1 MLLDLEKFRDDV
13 FKITNQLS
21 ERLTDEQIKKLSFV
35 RERLVELYQQNLVKI
50 NHSVLEIIC
59 ASELIR
65 HGYLVNVEERLSDI
79 LVCDIFATK
88 GGGSI
93 IIEIETGFTPPAHA
107 LNTVDYYA
115 ARIMSK
121 IARYSKYC
129 SKFCLATPVVGVLPI
144 PSIFLIPPL
153 ARNLNDVKKNQVI
166 CNRFYKNPAI
176 EFDSIL
182 NAHLHSI
189 YLINTDKVFAKQ
201 LDPQNYVDLTKK
213 LLDKSEVNY

>member
-13 FKITNQLS
+13 YKITDQLS
-21 ERLTDEQIKKLSFV
+21 ERLNDEQIKKLSFV
-35 RERLVELYQQNLVKI
+35 RGRLVELYQQNLVKI

-65 HGYLVNVEERLSDI
+65 HGYVVNVEERLSDI
-79 LVCDIFATK
+79 LACDIFATK
-88 GGGSI
+88 GDGSL
-93 IIEIETGFTPPAHA
+93 IIEIETGFTPPVHA

-129 SKFCLATPVVGVLPI
+129 SKFCLATPVVGILPI
-144 PSIFLIPPL
+144 PSIFLIPPSV
-153 ARNLNDVKKNQVI
+153 RNLNDVKKNQVI

-189 YLINTDKVFAKQ
+189 YLINTDKMFAKQ

-213 LLDKSEVNY
+213 LLDKSEIDY

>member
-1 MLLDLEKFRDDV
+1 MDLEKFCDDV
-13 FKITNQLS
+13 FKITDQLS

-35 RERLVELYQQNLVKI
+35 RGRLVELYQQNLVKI

>member
-1 MLLDLEKFRDDV
+1 MDLEKFRDDV
-13 FKITNQLS
+13 FKITDKLS

-65 HGYLVNVEERLSDI
+65 QGYLVNVEERLSDI

>member
-1 MLLDLEKFRDDV
+1 MDLEKFRDDV

-65 HGYLVNVEERLSDI
+65 HGYVVNVEERLSDI

-88 GGGSI
+88 GDGSI

>member
-1 MLLDLEKFRDDV
+1 MDLEKFCDDV
-13 FKITNQLS
+13 FKITDQLS

-35 RERLVELYQQNLVKI
+35 RGRLVELYQQNLVKI

-65 HGYLVNVEERLSDI
+65 QGYLVNVEERLSDI

-189 YLINTDKVFAKQ
+189 YLINTDKMFAKQ

>member
-1 MLLDLEKFRDDV
+1 MLLDSEKFRDDV

-65 HGYLVNVEERLSDI
+65 HGYVVNVEERLSDI

-88 GGGSI
+88 GDGSI

-144 PSIFLIPPL
+144 PSIFLMPPL

-189 YLINTDKVFAKQ
+189 YLINTDKMFAKQ

>member
-65 HGYLVNVEERLSDI
+65 HGYVVNVEERLSDI

-88 GGGSI
+88 GDGSI

-144 PSIFLIPPL
+144 PSIFLMPPL

>member
-1 MLLDLEKFRDDV
+1 LDLEKFRDDV
-13 FKITNQLS
+13 FKITDQLS
-21 ERLTDEQIKKLSFV
+21 ERLTDEQIKKLIFV

-189 YLINTDKVFAKQ
+189 YLINTDKMFAKQ

>member
-13 FKITNQLS
+13 FKITDKLS

-65 HGYLVNVEERLSDI
+65 HGYVVNVEERLSDI

-88 GGGSI
+88 VDGSI

-144 PSIFLIPPL
+144 PSIFLMPPL

-189 YLINTDKVFAKQ
+189 YLINTDKMFAKQ

>member
-1 MLLDLEKFRDDV
+1 LDLEKFCDDV
-13 FKITNQLS
+13 FKITDQLS
-21 ERLTDEQIKKLSFV
+21 ERLTDEQIKKLNFV
-35 RERLVELYQQNLVKI
+35 RGRLVELYQQNLVKI

-65 HGYLVNVEERLSDI
+65 QGYLVNVEERLSDI

>member
-1 MLLDLEKFRDDV
+1 
-13 FKITNQLS
+13 
-21 ERLTDEQIKKLSFV
+21 
-35 RERLVELYQQNLVKI
+35 
-50 NHSVLEIIC
+50 
-59 ASELIR
+59 
-65 HGYLVNVEERLSDI
+65 

-88 GGGSI
+88 GDGSV

-121 IARYSKYC
+121 VARYSKHC

-144 PSIFLIPPL
+144 PSIFLMPPL

-176 EFDSIL
+176 EFGSIL
-182 NAHLHSI
+182 NAHLHSV

>member
-1 MLLDLEKFRDDV
+1 MDLEKFRDDV
-13 FKITNQLS
+13 FKITDQLS

-65 HGYLVNVEERLSDI
+65 QGYLVNVEERLSDI

>member
-1 MLLDLEKFRDDV
+1 MDLEKFRDDV
-13 FKITNQLS
+13 FKITDKLS

-88 GGGSI
+88 GDGSV

-121 IARYSKYC
+121 IARYSKHC
-129 SKFCLATPVVGVLPI
+129 SKFCLATPVVGLLPI

-153 ARNLNDVKKNQVI
+153 ARNPNDVKKNQAF
-166 CNRFYKNPAI
+166 CNRFYKKPPI

>member
-1 MLLDLEKFRDDV
+1 LDLEKFRDDV
-13 FKITNQLS
+13 FKITDQLS

-35 RERLVELYQQNLVKI
+35 RGRLVELYQQNLVKI
-50 NHSVLEIIC
+50 NHSILEIIC

-88 GGGSI
+88 GDGSI

>member
-1 MLLDLEKFRDDV
+1 MDLEKFCDDV

-35 RERLVELYQQNLVKI
+35 RGRLVELYQQNLVKI

-65 HGYLVNVEERLSDI
+65 QGYLVNVEERLSDI

>member
-1 MLLDLEKFRDDV
+1 MDLEKFRDDV

-65 HGYLVNVEERLSDI
+65 HGYVVNVEERLSDI

-88 GGGSI
+88 GDGSI

-189 YLINTDKVFAKQ
+189 YLINTDKMFAKQ

>member
-1 MLLDLEKFRDDV
+1 LDLEKFRDDV
-13 FKITNQLS
+13 FKITDQLS
-21 ERLTDEQIKKLSFV
+21 ERLNDEQTKKLSFV
-35 RERLVELYQQNLVKI
+35 RGRLVELYQQNLVKI

-65 HGYLVNVEERLSDI
+65 HGYVVNVEERLSDI
-79 LVCDIFATK
+79 LACDIFATK
-88 GGGSI
+88 GDGSV

-129 SKFCLATPVVGVLPI
+129 SKFCLATPVVGILPI
-144 PSIFLIPPL
+144 PSIFLIPPS

-189 YLINTDKVFAKQ
+189 YLINTDKMFAKQ

>member
-1 MLLDLEKFRDDV
+1 MDLEKFRDDV
-13 FKITNQLS
+13 FKITDKLS

-88 GGGSI
+88 GDGSV

-129 SKFCLATPVVGVLPI
+129 SKFSLATPVVGLLPI

-153 ARNLNDVKKNQVI
+153 ARNPNDVKKNQAI
-166 CNRFYKNPAI
+166 CNRFYKNPPI
-176 EFDSIL
+176 EFDGIL

>member
-1 MLLDLEKFRDDV
+1 MLLDLEKFCDDV
-13 FKITNQLS
+13 FKITDQLS

-35 RERLVELYQQNLVKI
+35 RGRLVELYQQNLVKI

-65 HGYLVNVEERLSDI
+65 QGYLVNVEERLSDI

-88 GGGSI
+88 GGGSV

>member
-1 MLLDLEKFRDDV
+1 MDLEKFRDDV
-13 FKITNQLS
+13 FKITDQLS
-21 ERLTDEQIKKLSFV
+21 ERLTEEQIKKLSFV
-35 RERLVELYQQNLVKI
+35 RGRLVELYQQNLVKI

-65 HGYLVNVEERLSDI
+65 QGYLVNVEERLSDI

-189 YLINTDKVFAKQ
+189 YLINTDKMFAKQ

-213 LLDKSEVNY
+213 LLNKSEVNY

>member
-1 MLLDLEKFRDDV
+1 MDLEKFRDDV
-13 FKITNQLS
+13 FKITDQLS

-35 RERLVELYQQNLVKI
+35 RGRLVELYQQNLVKI
-50 NHSVLEIIC
+50 NHSILEIIC

-79 LVCDIFATK
+79 LVCDIFASK
-88 GGGSI
+88 GDGSV

>member
-13 FKITNQLS
+13 FKITDQLS
-21 ERLTDEQIKKLSFV
+21 ERLTEEQIKKLSFV
-35 RERLVELYQQNLVKI
+35 RGRLVELYQQNLVKI

-121 IARYSKYC
+121 ISRYSKYC

>member
-1 MLLDLEKFRDDV
+1 LDLEKFRDDV
-13 FKITNQLS
+13 FKITDKLS

-59 ASELIR
+59 VSELIR
-65 HGYLVNVEERLSDI
+65 HGYAVNVEERLSDI

-88 GGGSI
+88 GDGSV

-189 YLINTDKVFAKQ
+189 YLINTDKMFAKQ

>member
-13 FKITNQLS
+13 FKITDQLS
-21 ERLTDEQIKKLSFV
+21 ERLNDEQTKKLSFV
-35 RERLVELYQQNLVKI
+35 RGRLVELYQQNLVKI

-65 HGYLVNVEERLSDI
+65 HGYVVNVEERLSDI
-79 LVCDIFATK
+79 LACDIFATK
-88 GGGSI
+88 GDGSV

-129 SKFCLATPVVGVLPI
+129 SKFCLATPVVGILPI
-144 PSIFLIPPL
+144 PSIFLIPPS

-189 YLINTDKVFAKQ
+189 YLINTDKMFAKQ

>member
-1 MLLDLEKFRDDV
+1 LDLEKFRDDV

-21 ERLTDEQIKKLSFV
+21 ERLTVEQIKKLSFV

-59 ASELIR
+59 VSELIR
-65 HGYLVNVEERLSDI
+65 HGYVVNVEERLSDI

-88 GGGSI
+88 GDGSI

-144 PSIFLIPPL
+144 PSIFLMPPL

-189 YLINTDKVFAKQ
+189 YLINTDKMFAKQ

>member
-1 MLLDLEKFRDDV
+1 MDLEKFRDDV
-13 FKITNQLS
+13 FKITDQLS

-35 RERLVELYQQNLVKI
+35 RGRLVELYQQNLVKI

-65 HGYLVNVEERLSDI
+65 QGYLVNVEERLSDI

>member
-1 MLLDLEKFRDDV
+1 MDLEKFRDDV
-13 FKITNQLS
+13 FKITDQLS
-21 ERLTDEQIKKLSFV
+21 KILTDEQIKKLSFV
-35 RERLVELYQQNLVKI
+35 RGRLVELYQQNLVKI

-65 HGYLVNVEERLSDI
+65 QGYLVNVEERLSDI

>member
-13 FKITNQLS
+13 FKITDQLS

-35 RERLVELYQQNLVKI
+35 RGRLVELYQQNLVKI

-65 HGYLVNVEERLSDI
+65 QGYLVNVEERLSDI

-121 IARYSKYC
+121 VARYSKHC

>member
-1 MLLDLEKFRDDV
+1 MDLEKFRDDV
-13 FKITNQLS
+13 FKITDKLS

-65 HGYLVNVEERLSDI
+65 HGYVVNVEERLSDI

-88 GGGSI
+88 GDGSI

>member
-1 MLLDLEKFRDDV
+1 LDLEKFRDDV

-65 HGYLVNVEERLSDI
+65 HGYVVNVEERLSDI

-88 GGGSI
+88 GDGSI

-144 PSIFLIPPL
+144 PSIFLMPPL

-189 YLINTDKVFAKQ
+189 YLINTDKMFAKQ

>member
-1 MLLDLEKFRDDV
+1 MLLDLEKFCDDV

-35 RERLVELYQQNLVKI
+35 RGRLVELYQQNLVKI

-65 HGYLVNVEERLSDI
+65 HGYVVNVEERLSDI

-189 YLINTDKVFAKQ
+189 YLINTDKMFAKQ

>member
-1 MLLDLEKFRDDV
+1 MDLEKFRDDV

-65 HGYLVNVEERLSDI
+65 HGYVVNVEERLSDI

-88 GGGSI
+88 GDGSI

-144 PSIFLIPPL
+144 PSIFLMPPL

-189 YLINTDKVFAKQ
+189 YLINTDKMFAKQ